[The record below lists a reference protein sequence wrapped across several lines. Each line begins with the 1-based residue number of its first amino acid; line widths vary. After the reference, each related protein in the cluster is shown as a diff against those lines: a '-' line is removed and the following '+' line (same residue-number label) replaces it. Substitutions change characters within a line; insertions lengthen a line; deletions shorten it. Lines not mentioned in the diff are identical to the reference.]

1 MNDRSYLENHL
12 LLVIYA
18 TGIIFFI
25 VRIVAHLD
33 GNWDSMIQDPD
44 WVSNTDR
51 LQFLMGMF
59 ITVVFIMSVI
69 PRWVNKLKI
78 TKLNTI
84 VQYGCVIAT
93 MAIIFTM
100 IPEITGKPIEFSD
113 MKIIGM
119 IVMLAV
125 MVVFY
130 IIAYIYGQKHK
141 KDDKGGKDNED
152 DDRGSESSDKEN

>member
-25 VRIVAHLD
+25 VRIVAHFEGD
-33 GNWDSMIQDPD
+33 WDSFIQDPD
-44 WVSNTDR
+44 WVSNMDR
-51 LQFLMGMF
+51 LQFLIGMF

-84 VQYGCVIAT
+84 VQYGCAIAG
-93 MAIIFTM
+93 MAIIFIM

-125 MVVFY
+125 MVVFH
-130 IIAYIYGQKHK
+130 IIAYKYGQKHK
-141 KDDKGGKDNED
+141 NDDKGGKDNED
-152 DDRGSESSDKEN
+152 DDRGSESPGKED

>member
-12 LLVIYA
+12 LFIIYVL
-18 TGIIFFI
+18 GIGFFL
-25 VRIVAHLD
+25 VRIVAHLEGD
-33 GNWDSMIQDPD
+33 WDSMIQDPD

-51 LQFLMGMF
+51 LLFLIEML

-69 PRWVNKLKI
+69 PRWINKLKI
-78 TKLNTI
+78 TKLNKI
-84 VQYGCVIAT
+84 VQYGCAIVG
-93 MAIIFTM
+93 MAIVFIM
-100 IPEITGKPIEFSD
+100 IPEITGKPIEFSE

-125 MVVFY
+125 MVIFY
-130 IIAYIYGQKHK
+130 IIAYKYGQKHK
-141 KDDKGGKDNED
+141 NDDKGGKDNED